1 MSVREAAGTD
11 DTAPQ
16 DPWERFGW
24 LMWSGW
30 LVFLGF
36 PLAAALT
43 ADGPGWARAGGAG
56 LVVAF
61 AAVYVVEVLR
71 LTRGHQA
78 RLPVPEPWLALAAL
92 VAVAAV
98 STTLIGPAALSF
110 VPFVQSFAVF
120 ALPRPTCWWFAA
132 GLVLATTATVVLVLG
147 TEELTLVFILVG
159 VTAAAVAGRL
169 LAEGGEAHD
178 TAVRGRD
185 VAEERERVAR
195 DVHDV
200 LGHSLTVLSIKAELA
215 SRLVDTDLDRARAE
229 LADISRLSREALG
242 EVRATVG
249 GLRAAR
255 LEDEVAAARTA
266 LAGRGIEADLPSDV
280 RTADPRYRPVMG
292 WVLREAVT
300 NVVRHSRASRCV
312 VRLEEA
318 ALTVHDDGCGIDL
331 ARGPGNG
338 LRGLR
343 ERVEAAGGRFSVGPD
358 AAGGTRLEVRW

>member
-1 MSVREAAGTD
+1 MSAAH
-11 DTAPQ
+11 TAPQ
-16 DPWERFGW
+16 AAPRDPWDRFGW

-36 PLAAALT
+36 PLAAALA
-43 ADGPGWARAGGAG
+43 ADRPWWARAVGVG
-56 LVVAF
+56 LVLAF

-71 LTRGHQA
+71 LTRDQQA
-78 RLPVPEPWLALAAL
+78 RLPVPEPWLALAVL
-92 VAVAAV
+92 VAIAVV
-98 STTLIGPAALSF
+98 STTVIGPAALSF

-120 ALPRPTCWWFAA
+120 GLPRPVCWWFAA
-132 GLVLATTATVVLVLG
+132 ALVVATTVAVVTVLG
-147 TEELTLVFILVG
+147 TDELTLVFILVG

-169 LAEGGEAHD
+169 LGEHSEAYG

-215 SRLVDTDLDRARAE
+215 SRLVDTDLDRAKAE

-255 LEDEVAAARTA
+255 LEDEVAAARSA
-266 LAGRGIEADLPSDV
+266 LAGRGIEADLPDDV

-318 ALTVHDDGCGIDL
+318 ALTVTDDGCGVDL

-343 ERVEAAGGRFSVGPD
+343 ERVESAGGRFSVGPGP
-358 AAGGTRLEVRW
+358 AGGTRLEVRW